1 MKKLLTV
8 LSIMLGFATAVSAQ
22 SVTAKSTT
30 KTTTAVKPVAAPAKV
45 VTMQKTETKT
55 TAAVKPAIG
64 TANPAP
70 AANAKAVKADG
81 TPDMRYKENKTTKAA
96 PVTGP
101 KKADGTPDMRYK
113 ENQKP
118 KAKGKS

>member
-1 MKKLLTV
+1 MV

-22 SVTAKSTT
+22 SGTAKSTT

-55 TAAVKPAIG
+55 TATVKPAASAKP
-64 TANPAP
+64 TP
-70 AANAKAVKADG
+70 AATAKVKADG
-81 TPDMRYKENKTTKAA
+81 TPDMRYKDNKTAKAA

-101 KKADGTPDMRYK
+101 KKADGTPDLRYK

-118 KAKGKS
+118 KAKGKG